1 MAEERDIQEQ
11 ENTEKVSSSFD
22 FRIILVGLLI
32 FLAAMGASYFLMK
45 SLMAPLYPEKETQA
59 ESQDSGK
66 LIEIAEFTTN
76 IADVGGNRYVK
87 VEVFLEVKDKK
98 DVAKIEE
105 SMPLIKDVI
114 LSTLASKSAADL
126 DVRNRENLKE
136 EIKQR
141 LNEKLGANTVSDV
154 YFTNFIMQ

>member
-1 MAEERDIQEQ
+1 MEERDVQEQ
-11 ENTEKVSSSFD
+11 ENTQKVTSSFD
-22 FRIILVGLLI
+22 FRIIIVGLLI

-45 SLMAPLYPEKETQA
+45 SLMAPLYPQKETQA
-59 ESQDSGK
+59 ESPDSGN
-66 LIEIAEFTTN
+66 LVEIAEFTTN

-98 DVAKIEE
+98 NAAKIEE
-105 SMPLIKDVI
+105 SMPVVKDVI

-126 DVRNRENLKE
+126 DVRNRESLKG

>member
-1 MAEERDIQEQ
+1 M
-11 ENTEKVSSSFD
+11 
-22 FRIILVGLLI
+22 
-32 FLAAMGASYFLMK
+32 
-45 SLMAPLYPEKETQA
+45 
-59 ESQDSGK
+59 
-66 LIEIAEFTTN
+66 IEIAEFTTN

>member
-1 MAEERDIQEQ
+1 
-11 ENTEKVSSSFD
+11 
-22 FRIILVGLLI
+22 
-32 FLAAMGASYFLMK
+32 
-45 SLMAPLYPEKETQA
+45 
-59 ESQDSGK
+59 
-66 LIEIAEFTTN
+66 
-76 IADVGGNRYVK
+76 
-87 VEVFLEVKDKK
+87 
-98 DVAKIEE
+98 VAKIEE